1 MVQDHVKSCMLHVV
15 NMLACVRGVIS
26 KFIFEIVSSVFREW
40 FRDVYDVTMEE
51 LPPCLL
57 KNLLCI
63 SSSFTEWVI
72 IMTSRLRPTHSIVLF
87 QYTLNLSRPSH
98 DPSLWMHSEKKLQW
112 IRFWHFARTMKK
124 KINLLP
130 KKFINRSP
138 PFDQHFCKSTH
149 ANCWNFILICHCH
162 FLLYC

>member
-1 MVQDHVKSCMLHVV
+1 
-15 NMLACVRGVIS
+15 
-26 KFIFEIVSSVFREW
+26 
-40 FRDVYDVTMEE
+40 MEE

-72 IMTSRLRPTHSIVLF
+72 IMTIRLRPTHSIVLF

-98 DPSLWMHSEKKLQW
+98 DPSLWMHSDYNGYVFGILPGPW
-112 IRFWHFARTMKK
+112 KK

-149 ANCWNFILICHCH
+149 ANCWNFILICYCH
-162 FLLYC
+162 FLLLILQRLLWFLWISIWSFSSSHVRSFW